1 MTKLVRGDINFLIA
15 HGNNV
20 SEKSIEI
27 VIVVKTS
34 EQSFEQYHKHSA
46 SPSISLFLS
55 ISTDWE
61 PAWVRGGG
69 QWSHDPG
76 LPDTNFLH
84 SYCNTIIIPDF
95 PGNPTGP
102 SGPISPGS
110 PGGPGGPWAPAV
122 PSLPGGPGGPLGP
135 VPIPGDPG
143 GPGGAVLITFPKFFT
158 SSTISL
164 LYIPGSPGG
173 PFSPGSP
180 GIPGGPGGPK
190 LVSYK

>member
-1 MTKLVRGDINFLIA
+1 MTKLVRGDINFLMA

-20 SEKSIEI
+20 SGKSVEI

-34 EQSFEQYHKHSA
+34 EQQIGKCKEKEESFLYSK
-46 SPSISLFLS
+46 
-55 ISTDWE
+55 

-135 VPIPGDPG
+135 VLIPGDPG

-158 SSTISL
+158 SSAISQ